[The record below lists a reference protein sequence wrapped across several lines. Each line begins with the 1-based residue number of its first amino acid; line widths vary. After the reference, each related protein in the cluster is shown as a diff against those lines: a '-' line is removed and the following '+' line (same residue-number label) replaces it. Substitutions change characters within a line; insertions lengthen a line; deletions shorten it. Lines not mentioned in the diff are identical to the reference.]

1 MDQEQDV
8 VGAAEVV
15 AELAFRAA
23 ELTQVDEGLYIG
35 MNRVLTRPEDVI
47 RDAFDGIV
55 HQVRVEAGREVWL
68 GKVG

>member
-1 MDQEQDV
+1 MLLPV
-8 VGAAEVV
+8 KL
-15 AELAFRAA
+15 LAITK
-23 ELTQVDEGLYIG
+23 EPD
-35 MNRVLTRPEDVI
+35 VLTRPEDVI